1 MRTWVPNPSRKFPLV
16 ASWSSHAVAAL
27 TNGLRGK
34 ATATPVDNSSPGAAW
49 DATAALRY
57 AVRPVSVNNRP
68 EKPAAWTR
76 RATSEIRPSGWGS
89 VIAST
94 CTLAHG
100 TAHCMPG
107 ATAPVSPREPCGSGK
122 LRPDKDFRETLVT
135 TIPTDRLPLLTR
147 RDRIVFTVTVI
158 AAVAAGVLHYVHAN
172 AVVSFTVAALALA
185 TLASLVG
192 RSVEALGDRLG
203 PNATGVLQSALGN
216 LPELFVILF
225 ALKAG
230 LYGVVKATLVGSIL
244 ANVLLIL
251 GLAFVVGGLK
261 HGRQR
266 FAADAGRTLGLMLTL
281 AVFILAVPT
290 LTAALH
296 TPAESHER
304 VVSVVVSIVML
315 ALFALSLPATL
326 SRGKSDHT
334 PNGGQSGEGSSPIA
348 ASPDSARAASQAT
361 LHGEWPLAMA
371 IGMLAAAGVGAAFVS
386 EWFVAAL
393 QPAMDAIGINEV
405 FAGLVIV
412 AIAGNAVENV
422 VGIQLAAKNQ
432 MDYGVQVIL
441 QSPVQVALTIAPVVC
456 LSAALLGQPDFD
468 LVLSPLLLA
477 VMVMSALVAVLVTFD
492 GESNWF
498 EGAALIALY
507 IAIATSFWW
516 G

>member
-1 MRTWVPNPSRKFPLV
+1 M
-16 ASWSSHAVAAL
+16 
-27 TNGLRGK
+27 
-34 ATATPVDNSSPGAAW
+34 
-49 DATAALRY
+49 
-57 AVRPVSVNNRP
+57 
-68 EKPAAWTR
+68 
-76 RATSEIRPSGWGS
+76 
-89 VIAST
+89 
-94 CTLAHG
+94 
-100 TAHCMPG
+100 
-107 ATAPVSPREPCGSGK
+107 
-122 LRPDKDFRETLVT
+122 T
-135 TIPTDRLPLLTR
+135 TIATERPPLLTR

-158 AAVAAGVLHYVHAN
+158 ATVAAGVLHYMHAN
-172 AVVSFTVAALALA
+172 AVLSFIVAAVALA

-203 PNATGVLQSALGN
+203 PSATGVLQSALGN

-281 AVFILAVPT
+281 AVFILAIPT
-290 LTAALH
+290 LTASLH

-315 ALFALSLPATL
+315 VLFALSLPATL
-326 SRGKSDHT
+326 SKRKSDHA
-334 PNGGQSGEGSSPIA
+334 PHDGHSRDGASPIA
-348 ASPDSARAASQAT
+348 ASPDSAKAASQVAS
-361 LHGEWPLAMA
+361 HGEWPLAMA

-393 QPAMDAIGINEV
+393 EPAMHAAGINEV

-432 MDYGVQVIL
+432 MDYGVQVVL
-441 QSPVQVALTIAPVVC
+441 QSPVQVALTIAPIVC
-456 LSAALLGQPDFD
+456 LSAALLGQPGFD
-468 LVLSPLLLA
+468 LVFSPLLLA
-477 VMVMSALVAVLVTFD
+477 AMMMSALVAVLVTFD
-492 GESNWF
+492 GESSWF
-498 EGAALIALY
+498 EGAALIGLY
-507 IAIATSFWW
+507 IAIAVSFWW

>member
-1 MRTWVPNPSRKFPLV
+1 MT
-16 ASWSSHAVAAL
+16 
-27 TNGLRGK
+27 T
-34 ATATPVDNSSPGAAW
+34 
-49 DATAALRY
+49 
-57 AVRPVSVNNRP
+57 
-68 EKPAAWTR
+68 
-76 RATSEIRPSGWGS
+76 
-89 VIAST
+89 
-94 CTLAHG
+94 
-100 TAHCMPG
+100 
-107 ATAPVSPREPCGSGK
+107 ATAP
-122 LRPDKDFRETLVT
+122 
-135 TIPTDRLPLLTR
+135 LLSK
-147 RDRIVFTVTVI
+147 RDRIMIAITVLSAI
-158 AAVAAGVLHYVHAN
+158 AAGALHFAHAN
-172 AVVSFTVAALALA
+172 SVLSFVVAALALA

-203 PNATGVLQSALGN
+203 PSATGVLQSALGN

-230 LYGVVKATLVGSIL
+230 LFGVVKATLVGSIL

-251 GLAFVVGGLK
+251 GLAFVVGGVK

-266 FAADAGRTLGLMLTL
+266 FAADDGRRLGLMLTL

-290 LTAALH
+290 LTSALH

-304 VVSVVVSIVML
+304 VVSVVVSIIML
-315 ALFALSLPATL
+315 ALFALSLPAAL
-326 SRGKSDHT
+326 ARRAPGHDSGHPGSR
-334 PNGGQSGEGSSPIA
+334 SPIA
-348 ASPDSARAASQAT
+348 ASPEGAAAASRVAA
-361 LHGEWPLAMA
+361 HGEWPLAMA
-371 IGMLAAAGVGAAFVS
+371 IGMLAATGIGAAFVS
-386 EWFVAAL
+386 EWFVSAL
-393 QPAMDAIGINEV
+393 QPAMDTMGINEV

-441 QSPVQVALTIAPVVC
+441 QSPVQIALTVAPIVC
-456 LSAALLGQPDFD
+456 LSAAFLGQPGFD

-477 VMVMSALVAVLVTFD
+477 AMVMSALVAVLVTFD

-507 IAIATSFWW
+507 VAIATAFWW

>member
-1 MRTWVPNPSRKFPLV
+1 MT
-16 ASWSSHAVAAL
+16 
-27 TNGLRGK
+27 T
-34 ATATPVDNSSPGAAW
+34 
-49 DATAALRY
+49 
-57 AVRPVSVNNRP
+57 
-68 EKPAAWTR
+68 
-76 RATSEIRPSGWGS
+76 
-89 VIAST
+89 
-94 CTLAHG
+94 
-100 TAHCMPG
+100 
-107 ATAPVSPREPCGSGK
+107 ATAP
-122 LRPDKDFRETLVT
+122 
-135 TIPTDRLPLLTR
+135 LLSR
-147 RDRIVFTVTVI
+147 RDRIMIAVTLL
-158 AAVAAGVLHYVHAN
+158 AAVGAGALHFVHAN
-172 AVVSFTVAALALA
+172 SVLSFIVAALALA

-203 PNATGVLQSALGN
+203 PSATGVLQSALGN

-230 LYGVVKATLVGSIL
+230 LFGVVKATLVGSIL

-251 GLAFVVGGLK
+251 GLAFVVGGVK

-266 FAADAGRTLGLMLTL
+266 FAADDGRRLGLMLTL

-290 LTAALH
+290 LTSALH

-304 VVSVVVSIVML
+304 VVSVVVSIIML
-315 ALFALSLPATL
+315 ALFALSLPAAL
-326 SRGKSDHT
+326 ARRAPGHDSGHPGSR
-334 PNGGQSGEGSSPIA
+334 SPIA
-348 ASPDSARAASQAT
+348 ASPEGAAAASRVAA
-361 LHGEWPLAMA
+361 HGEWPLVMA
-371 IGMLAAAGVGAAFVS
+371 IGMLAATGIGAAFVS
-386 EWFVAAL
+386 EWFVSAL
-393 QPAMDAIGINEV
+393 QPAMDTMGINEV

-441 QSPVQVALTIAPVVC
+441 QSPVQIALTVAPIVC
-456 LSAALLGQPDFD
+456 LSAAFLGQPGFD

-477 VMVMSALVAVLVTFD
+477 AMVMSALVAVLVTFD

-507 IAIATSFWW
+507 IAIATAFWW

>member
-1 MRTWVPNPSRKFPLV
+1 VT
-16 ASWSSHAVAAL
+16 
-27 TNGLRGK
+27 TTD
-34 ATATPVDNSSPGAAW
+34 TAT
-49 DATAALRY
+49 
-57 AVRPVSVNNRP
+57 
-68 EKPAAWTR
+68 
-76 RATSEIRPSGWGS
+76 
-89 VIAST
+89 
-94 CTLAHG
+94 
-100 TAHCMPG
+100 
-107 ATAPVSPREPCGSGK
+107 
-122 LRPDKDFRETLVT
+122 
-135 TIPTDRLPLLTR
+135 LLSR
-147 RDRIVFTVTVI
+147 RDRIMIAVTVI
-158 AAVAAGVLHYVHAN
+158 SAVAAGVLHYADAN
-172 AVVSFTVAALALA
+172 AVASFVVAAVALA

-203 PNATGVLQSALGN
+203 PSATGVLQSALGN

-266 FAADAGRTLGLMLTL
+266 FAADDSRTLGLMLTL

-290 LTAALH
+290 LTSALH
-296 TPAESHER
+296 TPAASHER

-315 ALFALSLPATL
+315 LLFALSLPPAL
-326 SRGKSDHT
+326 ARRAPADHEDQSRS
-334 PNGGQSGEGSSPIA
+334 PSPIS
-348 ASPDSARAASQAT
+348 ASPDSVAAASKADS
-361 LHGEWPLAMA
+361 HGQWPLAMA
-371 IGMLAAAGVGAAFVS
+371 IGMLAATAVGAAFVS
-386 EWFVAAL
+386 EWFVSAL
-393 QPAMDAIGINEV
+393 APAMEAAGINEV

-441 QSPVQVALTIAPVVC
+441 QSPVQIALTVAPIVC
-456 LSAALLGQPDFD
+456 LAAGFLGQPGFD

-477 VMVMSALVAVLVTFD
+477 AMVMSALVAVLVTFD

-507 IAIATSFWW
+507 VAIATSFWW

>member
-1 MRTWVPNPSRKFPLV
+1 MHF
-16 ASWSSHAVAAL
+16 
-27 TNGLRGK
+27 
-34 ATATPVDNSSPGAAW
+34 
-49 DATAALRY
+49 
-57 AVRPVSVNNRP
+57 
-68 EKPAAWTR
+68 
-76 RATSEIRPSGWGS
+76 
-89 VIAST
+89 
-94 CTLAHG
+94 
-100 TAHCMPG
+100 
-107 ATAPVSPREPCGSGK
+107 
-122 LRPDKDFRETLVT
+122 
-135 TIPTDRLPLLTR
+135 
-147 RDRIVFTVTVI
+147 
-158 AAVAAGVLHYVHAN
+158 VHAN
-172 AVVSFTVAALALA
+172 AVLSFVVAAVALA

-203 PNATGVLQSALGN
+203 PSATGVLQSSLGN

-230 LYGVVKATLVGSIL
+230 LYDVVKATLVGSIL

-251 GLAFVVGGLK
+251 GLAFVVGGVK

-266 FAADAGRTLGLMLTL
+266 FGADDSRTLGLMLTL
-281 AVFILAVPT
+281 AVFILAIPS
-290 LTAALH
+290 LTSSLH
-296 TPAESHER
+296 TPAASHER
-304 VVSVVVSIVML
+304 VVSVVVSVVML
-315 ALFALSLPATL
+315 ALFALSLPSAL
-326 SRGKSDHT
+326 ARRA
-334 PNGGQSGEGSSPIA
+334 PAEGDGHPRSASPIVASPESAAA
-348 ASPDSARAASQAT
+348 ASKVAA
-361 LHGEWPLAMA
+361 HGEWPLKMA
-371 IGMLAAAGVGAAFVS
+371 IGMLAATAVGAAFVS
-386 EWFVAAL
+386 EWFVSAL

-441 QSPVQVALTIAPVVC
+441 QSPVQIALTVAPIVC
-456 LSAALLGQPDFD
+456 LAAGFLGQPGFD

-477 VMVMSALVAVLVTFD
+477 AMVMSALVAVLVTFD

>member
-1 MRTWVPNPSRKFPLV
+1 M
-16 ASWSSHAVAAL
+16 
-27 TNGLRGK
+27 
-34 ATATPVDNSSPGAAW
+34 
-49 DATAALRY
+49 
-57 AVRPVSVNNRP
+57 
-68 EKPAAWTR
+68 
-76 RATSEIRPSGWGS
+76 
-89 VIAST
+89 
-94 CTLAHG
+94 
-100 TAHCMPG
+100 
-107 ATAPVSPREPCGSGK
+107 
-122 LRPDKDFRETLVT
+122 T
-135 TIPTDRLPLLTR
+135 TTTEQLPLLSR
-147 RDRIVFTVTVI
+147 RDRIMITITVI
-158 AAVAAGVLHYVHAN
+158 SAVAAGALHFAHSNQVLAF
-172 AVVSFTVAALALA
+172 AVAAIALA

-203 PNATGVLQSALGN
+203 PSATGVLQSALGN

-230 LYGVVKATLVGSIL
+230 LFGVVKATLVGSIL

-266 FAADAGRTLGLMLTL
+266 FAADDGRTLGLMLTL

-290 LTAALH
+290 LTASMH

-315 ALFALSLPATL
+315 GLFALSLPAAL
-326 SRGKSDHT
+326 SKRKAAHAPHPGHT
-334 PNGGQSGEGSSPIA
+334 EDGSSPIA
-348 ASPDSARAASQAT
+348 ASPDSARAASKAAG
-361 LHGEWPLAMA
+361 HGEWPLFMA
-371 IGMLAAAGVGAAFVS
+371 IGMLAATGVGAAFVS
-386 EWFVAAL
+386 EWFVSAL

-432 MDYGVQVIL
+432 MDYGIQVIL
-441 QSPVQVALTIAPVVC
+441 QSPVQVALTIAPIVC
-456 LSAALLGQPDFD
+456 LSAVLLGQPTFD

-477 VMVMSALVAVLVTFD
+477 VMMMSALVAVLVTFD
-492 GESNWF
+492 GESTWF

-507 IAIATSFWW
+507 IAIATAFWW

>member
-1 MRTWVPNPSRKFPLV
+1 MT
-16 ASWSSHAVAAL
+16 
-27 TNGLRGK
+27 T
-34 ATATPVDNSSPGAAW
+34 
-49 DATAALRY
+49 
-57 AVRPVSVNNRP
+57 
-68 EKPAAWTR
+68 
-76 RATSEIRPSGWGS
+76 
-89 VIAST
+89 
-94 CTLAHG
+94 
-100 TAHCMPG
+100 
-107 ATAPVSPREPCGSGK
+107 ATAP
-122 LRPDKDFRETLVT
+122 
-135 TIPTDRLPLLTR
+135 LLSK
-147 RDRIVFTVTVI
+147 RDRIMIAITVLSAI
-158 AAVAAGVLHYVHAN
+158 GAGALHFAHAN
-172 AVVSFTVAALALA
+172 SVLSFIVAALALA

-203 PNATGVLQSALGN
+203 PSATGVLQSALGN

-230 LYGVVKATLVGSIL
+230 LFGVVKATLVGSIL

-251 GLAFVVGGLK
+251 GLAFVVGGVK

-266 FAADAGRTLGLMLTL
+266 FAADDGRRLGLMLTL

-290 LTAALH
+290 LTSALH

-304 VVSVVVSIVML
+304 VVSVVVSIIML
-315 ALFALSLPATL
+315 ALFALSLPAAL
-326 SRGKSDHT
+326 ARRAPGHDSGHPGSR
-334 PNGGQSGEGSSPIA
+334 SPIA
-348 ASPDSARAASQAT
+348 ASPEGAAAASRVAA
-361 LHGEWPLAMA
+361 HGEWPLAMA
-371 IGMLAAAGVGAAFVS
+371 IGMLAATGIGAAFVS
-386 EWFVAAL
+386 EWFVSAL
-393 QPAMDAIGINEV
+393 QPAMDTMGINEV

-441 QSPVQVALTIAPVVC
+441 QSPVQIALTVAPIVC
-456 LSAALLGQPDFD
+456 LSAAFLGQPGFD

-477 VMVMSALVAVLVTFD
+477 AMVMSALVAVLVTFD

-507 IAIATSFWW
+507 IAIATAFWW

>member
-1 MRTWVPNPSRKFPLV
+1 
-16 ASWSSHAVAAL
+16 
-27 TNGLRGK
+27 
-34 ATATPVDNSSPGAAW
+34 
-49 DATAALRY
+49 
-57 AVRPVSVNNRP
+57 
-68 EKPAAWTR
+68 
-76 RATSEIRPSGWGS
+76 
-89 VIAST
+89 
-94 CTLAHG
+94 
-100 TAHCMPG
+100 
-107 ATAPVSPREPCGSGK
+107 
-122 LRPDKDFRETLVT
+122 
-135 TIPTDRLPLLTR
+135 
-147 RDRIVFTVTVI
+147 
-158 AAVAAGVLHYVHAN
+158 LHFVHAN
-172 AVVSFTVAALALA
+172 AVLSFVVAAVALA

-203 PNATGVLQSALGN
+203 PSATGVLQSSLGN

-230 LYGVVKATLVGSIL
+230 LYDVVKATLVGSIL

-251 GLAFVVGGLK
+251 GLAFVVGGVK

-266 FAADAGRTLGLMLTL
+266 FGADDSRTLGLMLTL
-281 AVFILAVPT
+281 AVFILAIPS
-290 LTAALH
+290 LTSSLH
-296 TPAESHER
+296 TPAASHER
-304 VVSVVVSIVML
+304 VVSVVVSVVML
-315 ALFALSLPATL
+315 ALFALSLPSAL
-326 SRGKSDHT
+326 ARRA
-334 PNGGQSGEGSSPIA
+334 PAEGDGHPRSASPIVASPESAAA
-348 ASPDSARAASQAT
+348 ASKVAA
-361 LHGEWPLAMA
+361 HGEWPLKMA
-371 IGMLAAAGVGAAFVS
+371 IGMLAATAVGAAFVS
-386 EWFVAAL
+386 EWFVSAL

-441 QSPVQVALTIAPVVC
+441 QSPVQIALTVAPIVC
-456 LSAALLGQPDFD
+456 LAAGFLGQPGFD

-477 VMVMSALVAVLVTFD
+477 AMVMSALVAVLVTFD

>member
-1 MRTWVPNPSRKFPLV
+1 
-16 ASWSSHAVAAL
+16 
-27 TNGLRGK
+27 
-34 ATATPVDNSSPGAAW
+34 
-49 DATAALRY
+49 
-57 AVRPVSVNNRP
+57 
-68 EKPAAWTR
+68 
-76 RATSEIRPSGWGS
+76 
-89 VIAST
+89 
-94 CTLAHG
+94 
-100 TAHCMPG
+100 
-107 ATAPVSPREPCGSGK
+107 
-122 LRPDKDFRETLVT
+122 VT
-135 TIPTDRLPLLTR
+135 TILTAPLLSR
-147 RDRIVFTVTVI
+147 RDRITIAITVI
-158 AAVAAGVLHYVHAN
+158 SALGAGALHFVHAN
-172 AVVSFTVAALALA
+172 AVLSFVVAAVALA

-203 PNATGVLQSALGN
+203 PSATGVLQSSLGN

-230 LYGVVKATLVGSIL
+230 LYDVVKATLVGSIL

-251 GLAFVVGGLK
+251 GLAFVVGGVK

-266 FAADAGRTLGLMLTL
+266 FGADDSRTLGLMLTL
-281 AVFILAVPT
+281 AVFILAIPS
-290 LTAALH
+290 LTSSLH
-296 TPAESHER
+296 TPAASHER
-304 VVSVVVSIVML
+304 VVSVVVSVVML
-315 ALFALSLPATL
+315 ALFALSLPSAL
-326 SRGKSDHT
+326 ARRA
-334 PNGGQSGEGSSPIA
+334 PAEGDGHPRSASPIVASPESAAA
-348 ASPDSARAASQAT
+348 ASKVAA
-361 LHGEWPLAMA
+361 HGEWPLKMA
-371 IGMLAAAGVGAAFVS
+371 IGMLAATAVGAAFVS
-386 EWFVAAL
+386 EWFVSAL

-441 QSPVQVALTIAPVVC
+441 QSPVQIALTVAPIVC
-456 LSAALLGQPDFD
+456 LAAGFLGQPGFD

-477 VMVMSALVAVLVTFD
+477 AMVMSALVAVLVTFD